1 MVTLMLL
8 WAGLGNPGEKYK
20 NQRHNI
26 GFMIVDRIAIEYSF
40 SPWRNKMNAY
50 ICEGE
55 IEGHKILLAKPQSFM
70 NKSDTSLGQ
79 IVQFFK
85 ILDSSVYVF
94 HDDIDLRPGQVRV
107 KNGGGHGGHNGLR
120 DIDAYIGKNYWRIR
134 MGIGRPNDK
143 ALVNKWVL
151 SDFSANEQTEWLD
164 SVLQSIAKEANQL
177 TKSNPEHFNSKI
189 LWGKPVKSKTQIE
202 HTESGEENGV

>member
-8 WAGLGNPGEKYK
+8 WAGLGNPSEKYK

-26 GFMIVDRIAIEYSF
+26 GFMIVDKIAIEYSF
-40 SPWRNKMNAY
+40 SSWRNKMNAY

-70 NKSDTSLGQ
+70 NNSGTPLNQ
-79 IVQFFK
+79 IARFFK
-85 ILDSSVYVF
+85 ISDSSVYVF
-94 HDDIDLRPGQVRV
+94 HDDIDLKPGQIRV

-120 DIDAYIGKNYWRIR
+120 DIDAHIGINYWRIR
-134 MGIGRPNDK
+134 VGIGRPDDK

-151 SDFSANEQTEWLD
+151 SDFSASERTEWLD
-164 SVLQSIAKEANQL
+164 MILRSIAKESPQL
-177 TKSNPEHFNSKI
+177 TKRNPEYFNSKFF
-189 LWGKPVKSKTQIE
+189 WHKPVRSKTQKKYL
-202 HTESGEENGV
+202 ESGEENGI